1 MGFSARSLM
10 FKFAAPIPI
19 MIFACVLAGLFIVPF
34 LVERTTLYLSTET
47 TLQNARQV
55 QVMLQEYPDVDLSN
69 TRLFDD
75 SLQVIVHTAQTV
87 ALDPALAHTQT
98 DVTGGG
104 TGFVSHYSNHTGA
117 HILRVLI
124 AADETGSDGALIEVR
139 HTIDDAMSATDQLS
153 WMFLAGLAALG
164 CVVLMVS
171 ILTAR
176 SVLRPIDTICADV
189 DELARGRLDLDIS
202 TANRADEIGKIGRAL
217 TSLQAD
223 LHKAHL
229 ADGARAELQEQQ
241 AFVVSRLRE
250 GLNAMAKGDLTVVI
264 SETFPE
270 DHEQLRRDYNRTV
283 ETLSETMH
291 EIVETSNN
299 IRSGASE
306 ISAASDDLAMR
317 TESQAA
323 TLEETSAALDE
334 LTGSVRTAAEGA
346 RGVETTMDEAQTVA
360 QDSDSVV
367 KRAVDA
373 MNEISESSNHISKI
387 ITVIDDI
394 SFQTNLLALN
404 AGIEAA
410 RAGEAG
416 RGFAV
421 VAAEVRA
428 LAQRS
433 SDAAMEIKEL
443 IGNSAEQ
450 VDNGVQLVGESGG
463 ALSAV
468 VGQVSHISGLITGIA
483 QAAELQSTGLNEIN
497 VGVLQLDQV
506 TQQNAAM
513 VEESTAASH
522 LLKNE
527 AAKLAEL
534 VAHFDIERRESG
546 EIFLFDLD
554 EPEEPEVSDVPPPPQ
569 TSSRIAELA
578 AGAGA
583 AAREWQDY

>member
-1 MGFSARSLM
+1 MGFSTRSLM
-10 FKFAAPIPI
+10 FKFATPIPA
-19 MIFACVLAGLFIVPF
+19 MIFLCVFAGVFAVPYM
-34 LVERTTLYLSTET
+34 VEHTVIRQASEMTF
-47 TLQNARQV
+47 QNAQQLRV
-55 QVMLQEYPDVDLSN
+55 LRADTDSGSPHNLDLLGE
-69 TRLFDD
+69 TFD
-75 SLQVIVHTAQTV
+75 ITFHTAQDIQSDD
-87 ALDPALAHTQT
+87 ALRELKAEITASEHGYLSQFSNS
-98 DVTGGG
+98 TGE
-104 TGFVSHYSNHTGA
+104 N
-117 HILRVLI
+117 ILRVVVPLPDGTLI
-124 AADETGSDGALIEVR
+124 DVKRDINSALTASYTLAWTLLSALALLGGASLIIAIV
-139 HTIDDAMSATDQLS
+139 
-153 WMFLAGLAALG
+153 
-164 CVVLMVS
+164 
-171 ILTAR
+171 TAR
-176 SVLRPIDTICADV
+176 SVLKPIDTICSEVVKMAT
-189 DELARGRLDLDIS
+189 GDLTQDIS
-202 TANRADEIGKIGRAL
+202 SATRADEIGTLGRTL
-217 TSLQAD
+217 QSLQKD
-223 LHKAHL
+223 LHKVHL
-229 ADGARAELQEQQ
+229 AEEARSNLQEQQ

-291 EIVETSNN
+291 EIVETSSS
-299 IRSGASE
+299 IRNSADE
-306 ISAASDDLAMR
+306 ISAASDDLARR

-334 LTGSVRTAAEGA
+334 LTGSVRTAAEST
-346 RGVETTMDEAQTVA
+346 RGVENTMDEARSVA

-367 KRAVDA
+367 QRAVEA

-410 RAGEAG
+410 RAGDAG

-450 VDNGVQLVGESGG
+450 VENGVQLVGRSGS

-468 VGQVSHISGLITGIA
+468 VGQVSDISGLISGIA
-483 QAAELQSTGLNEIN
+483 KAADKQSTGLHEIN
-497 VGVLQLDQV
+497 VGVSQLDQV

-513 VEESTAASH
+513 VEEATAASH

-534 VAHFDIERRESG
+534 VAHFDIERRGNG

-554 EPEEPEVSDVPPPPQ
+554 EPEEEISNVPVPPQ
-569 TSSRIAELA
+569 ASARIAQLA
-578 AGAGA
+578 AGAA
-583 AAREWQDY
+583 PSREWQDF

>member
-1 MGFSARSLM
+1 
-10 FKFAAPIPI
+10 

-34 LVERTTLYLSTET
+34 MVERTTLQLSTET

-55 QVMLQEYPDVDLSN
+55 RVMLEENPGLDISE

-75 SLQVIVHTAQTV
+75 SLQIAIHGAQTV
-87 ALDPALAHTQT
+87 EQDPALA
-98 DVTGGG
+98 DAYAALVDDGA
-104 TGFVSHYSNHTGA
+104 GFVSHLSDTAGSHV
-117 HILRVLI
+117 LQVLI
-124 AADETGSDGALIEVR
+124 VSGTDGGVIEVR
-139 HTIDDAMSATDQLS
+139 HTIDDAMDATDQLA

-164 CVVLMVS
+164 CVGLGVS

-189 DELARGRLDLDIS
+189 DELASGKLELEIS
-202 TANRADEIGKIGRAL
+202 TAHRADEIGKIGRAL

-229 ADGARAELQEQQ
+229 ADEARSEFQEQQ

-334 LTGSVRTAAEGA
+334 LTGSVRTAADGA
-346 RGVETTMDEAQTVA
+346 RGVETTMEDAKTVA
-360 QDSDSVV
+360 QDSDCVV

-443 IGNSAEQ
+443 IGTSAEQ

-554 EPEEPEVSDVPPPPQ
+554 EPEEPEASDVPPPPQ

-578 AGAGA
+578 AGAGTA